1 MNITHFQEFE
11 EINPLN
17 LLHQFHKFQWLTA
30 KALAKYL
37 GVSQASVST
46 WGGKKP
52 CNPRP
57 AVKRLAYQLQQQ
69 LKQWV
74 CPFPP
79 PLNTEKLAPLELLKK
94 YKISRSKLAEVLG
107 VTLTTV
113 NRWACG
119 KRQPS
124 PSIQRLAWE
133 LDRRWSEL
141 NEKQIA

>member
-1 MNITHFQEFE
+1 MNIAHFE
-11 EINPLN
+11 EISPVS
-17 LLHQFHKFQWLTA
+17 LLYQFQWLTA
-30 KALAKYL
+30 KALARYL

-94 YKISRSKLAEVLG
+94 YKISRSKLAEILG

-133 LDRRWSEL
+133 LDRRWSGVVVDSD
-141 NEKQIA
+141 KQIA

>member
-1 MNITHFQEFE
+1 MIVTHFQEFE
-11 EINPLN
+11 EINPVS
-17 LLHQFHKFQWLTA
+17 LLYQFQWLTA
-30 KALAKYL
+30 KTLAKYL

-52 CNPRP
+52 CEPRP
-57 AVKRLAYQLQQQ
+57 AVKRLAYQLQKL

-79 PLNTEKLAPLELLKK
+79 PLKTEKLAPLELLKK
-94 YKISRSKLAEVLG
+94 YKISRSKLAEMLG
-107 VTLTTV
+107 VTLITV